1 MNQNNKL
8 KNLIKKYLIR
18 NKKILIKNNKNNNQI
33 YNYNKIYK
41 KKFKKINI
49 YSKKFTIS
57 LTKVNHYKQK
67 QMN

>member
-1 MNQNNKL
+1 M
-8 KNLIKKYLIR
+8 NLIKKYLIR
-18 NKKILIKNNKNNNQI
+18 NKKILIKNNKINNRL

-49 YSKKFTIS
+49 YCKKFPIS
-57 LTKVNHYKQK
+57 LIKVNHYKQK